1 MTLFITGVLT
11 LITLSALSSV
21 FIMAEYSLV
30 ASRRTRLTEMAA
42 MGRPGARTV
51 LLVMTDLERFLA
63 GAQTGITVIS
73 IAVGI
78 LAEPPI
84 SGGIEHGLAL
94 TIELSQRNLTEDAQT
109 LVGVR
114 TVMLAFIGAIGA
126 VRVWLHRHHP

>member
-84 SGGIEHGLAL
+84 SGGIEHGLAPVSYTHL
-94 TIELSQRNLTEDAQT
+94 TLPTSD
-109 LVGVR
+109 LV
-114 TVMLAFIGAIGA
+114 
-126 VRVWLHRHHP
+126 